1 MDNLDKKKMV
11 DFING
16 SCLIKGKK
24 VSKSKL
30 NQLSE
35 ESLLKIIK
43 CRLEIEAAYNDYLNE
58 RENSAKQKS
67 SKADQEYALSYSSH
81 DGKTE
86 KEIIKALEAMVNSVL
101 DNPTSFTSIAKFK
114 SFVDSIPYGK
124 IPSETLM
131 HLIDKVLEI
140 DSNIA
145 FVLLT
150 YATEQDVFLQKRDKS
165 T

>member
-1 MDNLDKKKMV
+1 MDNLNKKQMV

-16 SCLIKGKK
+16 NCLIKGKK
-24 VSKSKL
+24 VSQSKL

-43 CRLEIEAAYNDYLNE
+43 CRPEIEAAYDDYLKK
-58 RENSAKQKS
+58 RENPAKQDS
-67 SKADQEYALSYSSH
+67 SNANQKYTHSSSSF

-86 KEIIKALEAMVNSVL
+86 EQIIKTLETIVNSIL
-101 DNPTSFTSIAKFK
+101 ENPTSFISITKFK

-124 IPSETLM
+124 IPSEALM

-140 DSNIA
+140 DYNIA

-150 YATEQDVFLQKRDKS
+150 YAAEQDVFLQKRDKS
-165 T
+165 M